1 MQSGIL
7 PRDEIVRKYGGDG
20 RTPELHANEIVLL
33 AYSIASVNIETAFQG
48 ETDGAY
54 QPFDGICLTD
64 TFAMH
69 GRDDLIASIFP
80 DNSGRRTRQ
89 KNLDIR
95 VIVGNP
101 PWSAG
106 QRSAADDNPN
116 VDYPEIEARVAET
129 YVARSTATLKNSLY
143 DTYKPTFPR

>member
-1 MQSGIL
+1 
-7 PRDEIVRKYGGDG
+7 
-20 RTPELHANEIVLL
+20 
-33 AYSIASVNIETAFQG
+33 
-48 ETDGAY
+48 
-54 QPFDGICLTD
+54 
-64 TFAMH
+64 MH

-106 QRSAADDNPN
+106 QRSAADDNLN
-116 VDYPEIEARVAET
+116 VDYPEIEAPSPR
-129 YVARSTATLKNSLY
+129 
-143 DTYKPTFPR
+143 PTPPAPRRR